1 MIKNIGRSTGN
12 FLLLCA
18 TYPSSIVSYQL
29 RSLVSTLITPD
40 SPFLILWIISQLI
53 HRRRICIFCSR
64 PIVFQQIKYRH
75 QSQNNRTRKIGLNEW
90 RACVNEGTTAV
101 SCMIKHRVYIRR
113 RRRKHVSGTLSLWF
127 KIGSYCWRSS
137 S

>member
-40 SPFLILWIISQLI
+40 SPFLILGIISQLI
-53 HRRRICIFCSR
+53 HRRRIYIFCSR

-75 QSQNNRTRKIGLNEW
+75 QSRTRKIGLNEW

-101 SCMIKHRVYIRR
+101 SCMIKYRVYVYTEEEKKNNILAVRC
-113 RRRKHVSGTLSLWF
+113 L
-127 KIGSYCWRSS
+127 YC
-137 S
+137 